1 MHMKRYGNHSGNSGV
16 AFFDDGPDFIKVQ
29 FHSADDRVY
38 VYDHVVPGA
47 YDVARMKAL
56 AATGRGL
63 STYISQHVR
72 DRYHHTESRHST

>member
-1 MHMKRYGNHSGNSGV
+1 MKRYANRAGTSGV

-29 FHSADDRVY
+29 FNESDDFIY

-47 YDVARMKAL
+47 TDVAHMKAL
-56 AATGRGL
+56 AAAGRGL

-72 DRYHHTESRHST
+72 DRYRRKEPRPA